1 MNGRPRGGKCSVPIH
16 SVKVPFANHFC
27 RTASS
32 SGRCPDS
39 IDHLRNITVY
49 ATSVWRR
56 CKGLRLQMP
65 VVDFFFLGKSSSRFC
80 GCSFTARSWL
90 RTRWTHFSA
99 GGLHARRALAEVHSQ
114 INKHEGCHSDTPNQ
128 LHFVLLLSF
137 FFSIDVYI
145 DLFVA
150 SH

>member
-1 MNGRPRGGKCSVPIH
+1 MADLAAESALCQYTVSRSRSRTTFVEQRHHPDVAPIP
-16 SVKVPFANHFC
+16 S
-27 RTASS
+27 T
-32 SGRCPDS
+32 
-39 IDHLRNITVY
+39 TY
-49 ATSVWRR
+49 ATSQFMQHPCGGAAKACGFKCPLWI
-56 CKGLRLQMP
+56 
-65 VVDFFFLGKSSSRFC
+65 FFFLGKSSSRFC